1 MLLAKDKHMIQAV
14 TPDGPDQPLYIGIL
28 PGRSR
33 CNWSIPNAHRPQTSG
48 KDWPI
53 NSVIVAHQVRRCGIP
68 RKCLHKLLGQ
78 PFSCRIPGDRKPH
91 ELPSTEAQKM
101 TNANSRSNVSV
112 GTTRTSIAAMAS
124 ALLHGNVRQPCDGGP
139 RRGIMYLETVD

>member
-1 MLLAKDKHMIQAV
+1 LLTKDKHMIQAV

-53 NSVIVAHQVRRCGIP
+53 GSVIVAHQVRRCRIP

-91 ELPSTEAQKM
+91 ELPPTDARM
-101 TNANSRSNVSV
+101 LAWAPRIDRSPQWLRHCCTGMS
-112 GTTRTSIAAMAS
+112 AS
-124 ALLHGNVRQPCDGGP
+124 PARVVHGAGSYIWKPWTDRLRSQA
-139 RRGIMYLETVD
+139 